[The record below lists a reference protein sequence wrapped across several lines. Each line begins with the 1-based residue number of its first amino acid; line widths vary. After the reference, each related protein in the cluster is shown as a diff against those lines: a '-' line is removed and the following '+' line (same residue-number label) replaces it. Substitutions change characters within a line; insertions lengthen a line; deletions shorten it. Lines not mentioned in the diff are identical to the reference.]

1 MKYQKIILNFLLL
14 VLVLVLTNTSC
25 IPSVKK
31 DTKEEQTTEVQIKE
45 PESAKQDTTIAEKED
60 FFIGG
65 EMDIEPKQVYDFV
78 EKMPSFP
85 GGQEDMMKF
94 IATNL
99 KYPEETKN
107 SGIQGR
113 VVVRFVVPK
122 SGAIQDIQVVRGIDS
137 ALDKEVVRV
146 VKAMPKW
153 EPGMQNGKPVA
164 VYFTLPIFI
173 TPPKN

>member
-1 MKYQKIILNFLLL
+1 MKSKTILNLLL
-14 VLVLVLTNTSC
+14 TLALVLTNASC

-45 PESAKQDTTIAEKED
+45 PESTKQDTAIVEKEE
-60 FFIGG
+60 FFIGEEIDVG
-65 EMDIEPKQVYDFV
+65 PNHIYEFV

-85 GGQEDMMKF
+85 GGQEEMMKF

-99 KYPEETKN
+99 KYPEETKK

-113 VVVRFVVPK
+113 VVVRFVVTEI
-122 SGAIQDIQVVRGIDS
+122 GRIEDIQVLRGIDS
-137 ALDKEVVRV
+137 ALDKEAVRV
-146 VKAMPKW
+146 VKTMPKW
-153 EPGMQNGKPVA
+153 EPGMQKGKPVA
-164 VYFTLPIFI
+164 VYFNLPLLI